1 MATRRTQFERL
12 RQKTREGE
20 NQERLRQETREEEMG
35 ERLNDAA
42 VMGDAERH
50 LRDAAVKGD
59 AATLKRLIREDPLL
73 LDKVS
78 LNCQDMN
85 PLHTAASFGH
95 VEFVQEILEV
105 NGEMC
110 LARDPRGRNP
120 LHLAAI
126 KGRVP
131 VLQQLIRAK
140 PLAAREKVAGGGTVL
155 HLCVQYNQLEALKFL
170 LQTIKD
176 DEFVN
181 LKDGDGMTV
190 LHLAMCDGQNKTI
203 KYLLDDKKVDVNARN
218 ANGNTALDLLHE
230 EADSEIAQSLKDA
243 GAERAKKDIA
253 GSDWLSK
260 KRETLMV
267 VASLIATMA
276 FQAGVSPAGG
286 VWQDD
291 SLPGAEPHTAGEAV
305 MAYKHPR
312 YYRNF
317 IRTNTVAFV
326 SSLSTILFLISGL
339 PFKNRFFMWAL
350 MVIMWLTI
358 SAIATAYGIS
368 IAIVTPKD
376 HRKQLSHVIETA
388 VTVWCGVMALLL
400 LGNTMRL
407 VNRWLRRHGIDLF
420 KKVRHR
426 NRDVQPQTNHDQESL
441 QQIHSS

>member
-1 MATRRTQFERL
+1 
-12 RQKTREGE
+12 
-20 NQERLRQETREEEMG
+20 MG

-42 VMGDAERH
+42 VMGDAETH
-50 LRDAAVKGD
+50 LRDAAFKGD

-105 NGEMC
+105 NDEMC

-190 LHLAMCDGQNKTI
+190 LHLAICDGQNK
-203 KYLLDDKKVDVNARN
+203 VC
-218 ANGNTALDLLHE
+218 
-230 EADSEIAQSLKDA
+230 
-243 GAERAKKDIA
+243 
-253 GSDWLSK
+253 
-260 KRETLMV
+260 
-267 VASLIATMA
+267 
-276 FQAGVSPAGG
+276 F
-286 VWQDD
+286 
-291 SLPGAEPHTAGEAV
+291 
-305 MAYKHPR
+305 
-312 YYRNF
+312 
-317 IRTNTVAFV
+317 
-326 SSLSTILFLISGL
+326 
-339 PFKNRFFMWAL
+339 
-350 MVIMWLTI
+350 
-358 SAIATAYGIS
+358 
-368 IAIVTPKD
+368 
-376 HRKQLSHVIETA
+376 
-388 VTVWCGVMALLL
+388 
-400 LGNTMRL
+400 
-407 VNRWLRRHGIDLF
+407 
-420 KKVRHR
+420 
-426 NRDVQPQTNHDQESL
+426 
-441 QQIHSS
+441 